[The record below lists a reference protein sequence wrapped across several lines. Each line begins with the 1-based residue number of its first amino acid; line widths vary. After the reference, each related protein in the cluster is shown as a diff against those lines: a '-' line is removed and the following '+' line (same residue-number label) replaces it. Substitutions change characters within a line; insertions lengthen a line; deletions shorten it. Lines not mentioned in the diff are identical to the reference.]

1 MTVEGNSLHRL
12 APADVRRDSCR
23 LESEA
28 AESGQTV
35 FDRGEPVDCSLL
47 TGSRTGR
54 GRWCRAGAGSVRP
67 WWDGADSGS
76 GSVLGIVLV
85 SLVAVGLVLVAMVG
99 NLLICRGKAQT
110 AADAAALSAATALY
124 EGRNSPCARAESVA
138 AANKGT
144 LTTCTVEEE
153 DVLVDVGVDTS
164 VLIVPRV
171 VQSSRA
177 GPVDCG

>member
-1 MTVEGNSLHRL
+1 MAVEGNRFHRP
-12 APADVRRDSCR
+12 APADVRRASR
-23 LESEA
+23 RVESEA
-28 AESGQTV
+28 AEPGQVV
-35 FDRGEPVDCSLL
+35 FGGRERSDCSSLPA
-47 TGSRTGR
+47 SRAGR
-54 GRWCRAGAGSVRP
+54 CRWCKAGAGSVRP
-67 WWDGADSGS
+67 WWDGADKGS

-85 SLVAVGLVLVAMVG
+85 SLAAMGLVLVAMVG
-99 NLLICRGKAQT
+99 NLLICRGRAQT

-124 EGRNSPCARAESVA
+124 EGRDSPCVRAASVA

>member
-1 MTVEGNSLHRL
+1 MAVEGNRLHRL
-12 APADVRRDSCR
+12 APADARKDSHR

-28 AESGQTV
+28 AEPGQTV
-35 FDRGEPVDCSLL
+35 LDRSERLDCSLL
-47 TGSRTGR
+47 PSGRTGR
-54 GRWCRAGAGSVRP
+54 GRWCRAGVGSVRP

-99 NLLICRGKAQT
+99 NLLICRGRAQT
-110 AADAAALSAATALY
+110 AADAAALSAAMALY
-124 EGRNSPCARAESVA
+124 EGRDSPCARAESVA

-144 LTTCTVEEE
+144 LRTCTVEEE

>member
-1 MTVEGNSLHRL
+1 MTVEGNRFHRL
-12 APADVRRDSCR
+12 APADARRDSR
-23 LESEA
+23 RVEPEA
-28 AESGQTV
+28 ADPGPTV
-35 FDRGEPVDCSLL
+35 LDRGEWSDCSVLPR
-47 TGSRTGR
+47 GRTGR
-54 GRWCRAGAGSVRP
+54 GRWCKAGDGFLRP
-67 WWDGADSGS
+67 LWDGADSGS
-76 GSVLGIVLV
+76 GSVLGILLV
-85 SLVAVGLVLVAMVG
+85 SLAAVGLVLVAMVG
-99 NLLICRGKAQT
+99 NLLICRGRAQT

-124 EGRNSPCARAESVA
+124 EGRDSPCVRAASVA